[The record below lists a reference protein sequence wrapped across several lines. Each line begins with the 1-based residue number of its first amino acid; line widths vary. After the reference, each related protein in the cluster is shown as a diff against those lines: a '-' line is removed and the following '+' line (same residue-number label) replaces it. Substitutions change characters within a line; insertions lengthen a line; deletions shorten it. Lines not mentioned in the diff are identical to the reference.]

1 MRWSAVGIQAV
12 IVFAAVVL
20 VEGCALW
27 RVERYYGHLLRG
39 NDAQFYYAATR
50 SLVVGRDLN
59 ISDDIVLTPDTTPF
73 DFDKDGYFEE
83 VPRDERGRILHK
95 RPIGLSIIEAPWL
108 WAAVAWVP
116 DPRSETRALGYSV
129 TDIRIVA
136 FGLVLLI
143 AAGLALLYALICRS
157 TSAPWAVFAV
167 WCAWWGTSLFCYST
181 AVVFMAHATAFTLVI
196 ATVFVADSLRHDA
209 RTNLKLSVVGAL
221 AGLLYL
227 IRPQQVLL
235 LVLLWPYFRRLSAR
249 DRRVWMQGAV
259 TGAACLVLAIG
270 FQAAVYAMSFGQRI
284 FSGYYAVGEW
294 TFDWFEPQL
303 LTVLVDSAR
312 GLLVFSPIVVVAC
325 AGYILNWWRVPIF
338 GWVLLAHAIV
348 QLYVIAA
355 WSGRLQGDSFGAR
368 MWSEC
373 AGMVAVGVS
382 LLETS
387 APAIRLAWAVVA
399 TACVVWTSALLIV
412 YIKQG
417 FSYSTT
423 YGDLVRAVLSL
434 VTG

>member
-1 MRWSAVGIQAV
+1 MRWSAVGIQAA

-59 ISDDIVLTPDTTPF
+59 ISDDIVLTPHTDPF
-73 DFDKDGYFEE
+73 DFDHDGYFEE
-83 VPRDERGRILHK
+83 LPRDKRGQILHK

-108 WAAVAWVP
+108 WAAVTWVP
-116 DPRSETRALGYSV
+116 DPRGDTRAVGYSV
-129 TDIRIVA
+129 TDIRVVA
-136 FGLVLLI
+136 FGLALAV
-143 AAGLALLYALICRS
+143 AAGLALLYALIRRLS
-157 TSAPWAVFAV
+157 SAPWAIFSV
-167 WCAWWGTSLFCYST
+167 WCAWLGTSLFGYST
-181 AVVFMAHATAFTLVI
+181 AVIFMAHATAFTLVI
-196 ATVFVADSLRHDA
+196 ATVFVADSLRGDG
-209 RTNLKLSVVGAL
+209 RTNLKLSVLGAL
-221 AGLLYL
+221 VGLLYL
-227 IRPQQVLL
+227 VRPQQVLL
-235 LVLLWPYFRRLSAR
+235 LLLLLPYFLRVWQR
-249 DRRVWMQGAV
+249 DRQVWTQGAV
-259 TGAACLVLAIG
+259 TGVAFLIIAIG
-270 FQAAVYAMSFGQRI
+270 FQAAVYAVSFGEGI
-284 FSGYYAVGEW
+284 ISGYYAVGE
-294 TFDWFEPQL
+294 TFDWFQPNFL
-303 LTVLVDSAR
+303 KVLADPAR

-325 AGYILNWWRVPIF
+325 AGYILNWRRVPMF

-399 TACVVWTSALLIV
+399 TACVGWASALLIV
-412 YIKQG
+412 YMQRG
-417 FSYSTT
+417 FSFSTT
-423 YGDLVRAVLSL
+423 YGDLVRAVLGL